1 MYSQIDSFLFLDNT
15 SGLVSHYQAGAADG
29 PLTFCS
35 WLVRGIVGVFMKGK
49 RERGKVGSSL
59 MHLLSPACQL
69 TWWMNQFHINLM
81 LSSYNWIIYTA
92 QRHMGSDHFNPRWAL
107 DFCSQAIGLW
117 PTVNILMF
125 CWLSPANQ
133 LTPLKSNS
141 HSIFLFGWEQKLLF
155 QALGLLWTYDPI
167 WANK

>member
-1 MYSQIDSFLFLDNT
+1 MVWSVITKQEQQM
-15 SGLVSHYQAGAADG
+15 GPSHSPPDLSEA
-29 PLTFCS
+29 LWVCL
-35 WLVRGIVGVFMKGK
+35 W
-49 RERGKVGSSL
+49 REREKRGEVGSSM

-155 QALGLLWTYDPI
+155 QALGLCKRMILYELT
-167 WANK
+167 NN